1 MLALADV
8 LEGLTGSRSKGVT
21 QNIRR
26 FVLDSREAGP
36 GDVFVA
42 LRGEQTDGHLYV
54 AEAFKRGAVA
64 AIVEQDLSIET
75 DTIDLRP
82 GRLNQPVGIK
92 SLPIVLR
99 VEQSMIALQNLSKW
113 WRDQFKGLRVI
124 GITGSVGKTS
134 TKELT
139 TAELQQD
146 FKTLKSEGNL
156 NNELGLPL
164 TLLQLNAQDQRAVLE
179 MGMYAP
185 GEIARLAELAQ
196 PVVGVVTNVG
206 PIHLERMG
214 TIEAI
219 AAAKS
224 ELVQALPPA
233 GTAILNWDDSRVRA
247 MANKTRARVLT
258 YGLAPSADVWADE
271 IESEG
276 LDGIHFTLH
285 HRREALHVQVPLL
298 GRHSVHTALRAA
310 AVGLAEGMAWDH
322 ILAGLQ
328 ERGAQLRLVAADG
341 PRDSIVLD
349 DTYNANPES
358 TIAALNLLADLSGR
372 KIAVLGVMLVLGDY
386 EEEGHRLVALRAID
400 VAQVLVTVGE
410 LGRIIAEEAL
420 RNGMPRDRVQVCRDN
435 DEAIAY
441 LQEIIQPKDLILVKG
456 SRGLHMEDIVSALSA
471 EKRN

>member
-1 MLALADV
+1 MLTLADV
-8 LEGLTGSRSKGVT
+8 IEGLTGFRLPGT
-21 QNIRR
+21 AQNIRR
-26 FVLDSREAGP
+26 FVIDSREVKA

-64 AIVEQDLSIET
+64 ALVEQDVTLET
-75 DTIDLRP
+75 TTIDLRSDRVQQP
-82 GRLNQPVGIK
+82 IGLN
-92 SLPIVLR
+92 SLPLVLR
-99 VEQSMIALQNLSKW
+99 VGSSMIALQDISKW
-113 WRDQFKGLRVI
+113 WRNRFPHLRVI

-139 TAELQQD
+139 AAVVQQD
-146 FKTLKSEGNL
+146 FRILKSEGNL
-156 NNELGLPL
+156 NNEIGLPL
-164 TLLQLNAQDQRAVLE
+164 TLLQLETHHQRAVLE

-185 GEIARLAELAQ
+185 GEIARLAELSK
-196 PVVGVVTNVG
+196 PVVGVITNIG

-219 AAAKS
+219 AEAKS
-224 ELVQALPPA
+224 ELIQALPVE
-233 GTAILNWDDSRVRA
+233 GTAILNWDDTRVRA
-247 MANKTRARVLT
+247 MANKTRAKVLT
-258 YGLAPSADVWADE
+258 YGLSPSADVWADE

-310 AVGLAEGMAWDH
+310 AVGLAEDMAWDH
-322 ILAGLQ
+322 ILAGMQ
-328 ERGAQLRLVAADG
+328 DRSAQLRLVAVDG
-341 PRDSIVLD
+341 PRGSIVLD

-358 TIAALNLLADLSGR
+358 TIAALNLLADLAGR
-372 KIAVLGVMLVLGDY
+372 KIAVLGDMLELGDY
-386 EEEGHRLVALRAID
+386 EAAGHRLVGLRALD

-410 LGRIIAEEAL
+410 LGRMIANEAL
-420 RNGMPRDRVQVCRDN
+420 KNGMPHDRVQVCRDN

-441 LQEIIQPKDLILVKG
+441 LQTIIQSKDLILVKG
-456 SRGLHMEDIVSALSA
+456 SRGLHMEDIVTALST
-471 EKRN
+471 EKL

>member
-54 AEAFKRGAVA
+54 TEAFKRGAIA

-82 GRLNQPVGIK
+82 GRLNPPVGIH

-113 WRDQFKGLRVI
+113 WRDQFKALRVI

-139 TAELQQD
+139 TAVVQQD

-164 TLLQLNAQDQRAVLE
+164 TLLQLTAQDQRAVLE

-196 PVVGVVTNVG
+196 PVVGVITNVG

-224 ELVQALPPA
+224 ELVQALPPE
-233 GTAILNWDDSRVRA
+233 GTAILNWDDSRVRHA
-247 MANKTRARVLT
+247 
-258 YGLAPSADVWADE
+258 
-271 IESEG
+271 
-276 LDGIHFTLH
+276 
-285 HRREALHVQVPLL
+285 
-298 GRHSVHTALRAA
+298 VHGFLPAA
-310 AVGLAEGMAWDH
+310 
-322 ILAGLQ
+322 
-328 ERGAQLRLVAADG
+328 
-341 PRDSIVLD
+341 S
-349 DTYNANPES
+349 
-358 TIAALNLLADLSGR
+358 
-372 KIAVLGVMLVLGDY
+372 
-386 EEEGHRLVALRAID
+386 
-400 VAQVLVTVGE
+400 
-410 LGRIIAEEAL
+410 
-420 RNGMPRDRVQVCRDN
+420 
-435 DEAIAY
+435 
-441 LQEIIQPKDLILVKG
+441 LIPW
-456 SRGLHMEDIVSALSA
+456 RM
-471 EKRN
+471 R